1 MLMLTVITMIMSE
14 VKCNKHL
21 LFFAQLGNVAS
32 LLQRERQRQ
41 TDRQTE
47 TERQRQRDRERER
60 ERQTDKQTDRQIDR
74 VD

>member
-1 MLMLTVITMIMSE
+1 MLTVITMIMSE